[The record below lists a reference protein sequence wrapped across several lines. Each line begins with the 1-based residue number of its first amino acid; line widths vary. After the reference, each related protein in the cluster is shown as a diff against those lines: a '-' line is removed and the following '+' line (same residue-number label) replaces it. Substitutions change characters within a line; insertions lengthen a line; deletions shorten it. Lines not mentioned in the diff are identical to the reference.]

1 MAGELVVQKLKHFNH
16 FNVQRIL
23 KTGKN
28 LSNFLQ
34 KVQFFPL
41 YCSTNWHSCSSFGQ
55 RTEGTRKISLIIA
68 QFVKQDHAVHGF
80 SVLQFSNETDCD
92 VDGSGYR
99 WNLENQKVKSLKFKS
114 LKN

>member
-1 MAGELVVQKLKHFNH
+1 MQKLKHFNH

-28 LSNFLQ
+28 LSNFC
-34 KVQFFPL
+34 KKF
-41 YCSTNWHSCSSFGQ
+41 SSSLVLFDELAFEQ
-55 RTEGTRKISLIIA
+55 QLRARTEGTRKISLIIA

-80 SVLQFSNETDCD
+80 SVLQFSNEADCD